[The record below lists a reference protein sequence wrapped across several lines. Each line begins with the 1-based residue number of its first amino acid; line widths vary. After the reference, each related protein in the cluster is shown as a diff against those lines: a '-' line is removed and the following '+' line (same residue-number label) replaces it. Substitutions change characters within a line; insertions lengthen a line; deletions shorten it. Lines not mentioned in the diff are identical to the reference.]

1 MSAQLSQRI
10 VKKITLSPSLGKHP
24 PTQGTPTPRDRPSA
38 SGTLIQ
44 SPSPPNSV
52 KGTVIPPS
60 FNLSGFSSLSPVL
73 YRSQRL
79 SSRIHSFAVI
89 IGQGEAETP
98 SHDASAD
105 VQPTTTHPSASQ
117 PHIVHRISPISQV
130 PSAVTNIPH
139 DADNKDT
146 DIVPTR
152 WSRS

>member
-1 MSAQLSQRI
+1 MPAQLSQRI
-10 VKKITLSPSLGKHP
+10 VKKITLSPSLGNHS

-44 SPSPPNSV
+44 SPSPPSSV
-52 KGTVIPPS
+52 KGSVIPPS
-60 FNLSGFSSLSPVL
+60 FSLSEFSFLSPAL

-98 SHDASAD
+98 SHDDSTGL
-105 VQPTTTHPSASQ
+105 QPTTTHPSASQ

-130 PSAVTNIPH
+130 PPTVTNIPH

-146 DIVPTR
+146 NILPTR